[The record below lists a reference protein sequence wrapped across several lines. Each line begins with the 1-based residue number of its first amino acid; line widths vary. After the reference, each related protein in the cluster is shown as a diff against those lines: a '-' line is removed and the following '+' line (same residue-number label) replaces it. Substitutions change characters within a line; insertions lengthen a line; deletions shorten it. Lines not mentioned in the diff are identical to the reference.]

1 MPYSEEVLEVLEA
14 VDLLKPTG
22 NVDRGLTARRLR
34 DALDS
39 RPMNPVDDEEIFTI
53 EELAFEVFKSDLP
66 ELRSLTAQLCSLSP
80 QGAVQALL
88 NGNGVLLCGRSVK
101 RTFEDANG
109 VTETRMKTGRF
120 FSDDDPMIMD
130 YLVQANSDAITKKA
144 GRMQDLHDLIVRR
157 RPSLAA
163 ALAEK
168 RLETTRTIQAA
179 LLPLPAP
186 PAPTPRRRGR
196 SK

>member
-1 MPYSEEVLEVLEA
+1 
-14 VDLLKPTG
+14 
-22 NVDRGLTARRLR
+22 
-34 DALDS
+34 
-39 RPMNPVDDEEIFTI
+39 MNPVDDEEIFTI